1 MPPLGFLIVLLALAA
16 FGVYSWRQDQ
26 KRREALMAWAASRRW
41 RFMRHGVEGLRSS
54 YPGVKL
60 FDRGHSRSNGNAVN
74 GELEGHP
81 VLCLDYK
88 YVTGSGKNRSTH
100 RFGVVILETGFPA
113 IPLQIRRENPLDKVG
128 EFFGKD
134 DIDFESAEFS
144 RRFHVTSAD
153 HRWAY
158 DIIHARTMEYL
169 MDAPPVAIEF
179 GFGEIAIYRSGRNA
193 PADHETCLVVA
204 RKLLEMVPDYVVKQ
218 MRGETATGSER
229 T

>member
-1 MPPLGFLIVLLALAA
+1 MPPIGFLIVLIAIAA
-16 FGVYSWRQDQ
+16 FGIYSWRQDQ

-41 RFMRHGVEGLRSS
+41 RLMRHGVAGLGSR
-54 YPGVKL
+54 YPGIKL
-60 FDRGHSRSNGNAVN
+60 FDRGHSRSNGNAVS

-88 YVTGSGKNRSTH
+88 YVTGHGKNRSTH
-100 RFGVVILETGFPA
+100 RFGVVILETGFPT

-128 EFFGKD
+128 EFFGRD

-153 HRWAY
+153 PKWAY

-179 GFGEIAIYRSGRNA
+179 GMGEIAVYRSGRNA
-193 PADHETCLVVA
+193 PSDHETCLTVA
-204 RKLLEMVPDYVVKQ
+204 RRLLETVPDYVVKQ
-218 MRGETATGSER
+218 MRGETSTGSER